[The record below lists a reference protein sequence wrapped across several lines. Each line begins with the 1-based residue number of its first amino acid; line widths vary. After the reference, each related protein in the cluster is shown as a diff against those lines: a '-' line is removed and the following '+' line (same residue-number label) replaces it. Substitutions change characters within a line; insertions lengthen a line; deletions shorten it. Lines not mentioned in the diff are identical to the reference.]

1 MTSLSIVI
9 SRRALC
15 TSTIGDAPVTVTVS
29 CTAPTRISAS
39 TVAVNEPVSS
49 MPSRRDVLKPASE
62 NVTV

>member
-9 SRRALC
+9 SRRALW

-29 CTAPTRISAS
+29 CSAPTFISAS
-39 TVAVNEPVSS
+39 TVAVNDPVNS
-49 MPSRRDVLKPASE
+49 MPSRRYELNPASE